1 MEKKLQGCFAVRFV
15 KDKKL
20 GVRFELTGE
29 HWREEELLKAV
40 KAVESDA
47 EKAIAN
53 HSSPIYLIP
62 EQVVKCAMHH
72 VDDPS
77 IVTQMLM
84 YAVNSWSYGCVEQLE
99 KIVQSVT
106 ATIGGANIDVPWGE
120 ALTDKEVQDIFDA
133 FCVKEKQR
141 KKGEENEAHINNT

>member
-1 MEKKLQGCFAVRFV
+1 MERKKLQGCFAVRFV

-20 GVRFELTGE
+20 GVRFEFTGE
-29 HWREEELLKAV
+29 HWSKEELLKAV
-40 KAVESDA
+40 KAVDTEVV
-47 EKAIAN
+47 KAIAD

-72 VDDPS
+72 LDDPS

-84 YAVNSWSYGCVEQLE
+84 YAVSPWSYGCMEQLE

-106 ATIGGANIDVPWGE
+106 TTIGGANIDIPWGE
-120 ALTDKEVQDIFDA
+120 ALTEKEVQDIFDA
-133 FCVKEKQR
+133 FDVKANKS
-141 KKGEENEAHINNT
+141 KKG